1 MKTLKDIEACKPVME
16 EDESRIEAVMSI
28 MCSKYDD
35 KWIRVDD
42 LRDAARIWIKEIM
55 KNSKK
60 NYSREKYRKLTRLLK
75 EEDLVV
81 TVDNMIYMDVSKIS
95 WIKHFFNL
103 ED

>member
-1 MKTLKDIEACKPVME
+1 MLYLYIEIDNMELKTLSSICRWIPLNFDI
-16 EDESRIEAVMSI
+16 
-28 MCSKYDD
+28 DD
-35 KWIRVDD
+35 DAFLARD
-42 LRDAARIWIKEIM
+42 LKDAARIWIKEIM

-103 ED
+103 DDK

>member
-42 LRDAARIWIKEIM
+42 LRDAAREWVKELTDLHEGKIKGSTNIG
-55 KNSKK
+55 S
-60 NYSREKYRKLTRLLK
+60 S
-75 EEDLVV
+75 
-81 TVDNMIYMDVSKIS
+81 IS
-95 WIKHFFNL
+95 QNRINAQIEFIKHFFNL
-103 ED
+103 EDE